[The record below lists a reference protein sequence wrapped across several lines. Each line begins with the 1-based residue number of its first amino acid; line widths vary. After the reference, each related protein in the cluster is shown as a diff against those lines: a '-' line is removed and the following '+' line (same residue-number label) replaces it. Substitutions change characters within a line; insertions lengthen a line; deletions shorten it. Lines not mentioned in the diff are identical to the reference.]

1 MQVSKLVAK
10 LQSAVKDKVKGLLTR
25 QAHLPYVGPV
35 SVWIVLFVIAP
46 LGFVFYFSFLTVGP
60 YGQIVPTF
68 TLENYVA
75 LFKGQ
80 YGIILLRSLL
90 FAFVTNVI
98 CLLIGYPL
106 AYSIVKHG
114 GKRKI
119 FLLFLVIMPSWTLY
133 LIRLYALKTLVG
145 TTGLINSAFLNLGL
159 ISSPLEILYTP
170 SAVVIGLIYT
180 WLPFMVLPIYASLDG
195 LDPSLLEAAVDLGA
209 TPVRR
214 FFTVTLPLT
223 KGGIFAGTIL
233 TFIPALGDWLSP
245 LLLGGAKVMMA
256 GSLVEHHF
264 IKVGNIPVGSSI
276 ATALTAIVLLI
287 IYLSMKLGGEEALE
301 RIV

>member
-1 MQVSKLVAK
+1 MQVSKLVTK
-10 LQSAVKDKVKGLLTR
+10 LQSAIKDKVKGLLTR

-46 LGFVFYFSFLTVGP
+46 LGFVFYFSFLTAGP
-60 YGQIVPTF
+60 YGQIIHTF
-68 TLENYVA
+68 TLKNYLA
-75 LFKGQ
+75 IFKGQ

-106 AYSIVKHG
+106 AHSIVKHG

-145 TTGLINSAFLNLGL
+145 SKGLINSALLNLGL

-180 WLPFMVLPIYASLDG
+180 WLPFMVLPIYAALDG
-195 LDPSLLEAAVDLGA
+195 LDPSLLEAADDLGA
-209 TPVRR
+209 TPFKR

-245 LLLGGAKVMMA
+245 LLLGGAKVMMI
-256 GSLVEHHF
+256 GNLVEHHF

-276 ATALTAIVLLI
+276 ATALTAVVLLI

-301 RIV
+301 RII

>member
-1 MQVSKLVAK
+1 
-10 LQSAVKDKVKGLLTR
+10 VKTRTGLGRKIKRLLTM
-25 QAHLPYVGPV
+25 QAYLPYVGPT

-60 YGQIVPTF
+60 SGQIIHTF
-68 TLENYVA
+68 TLSNYLA
-75 LFKGQ
+75 LFTGR
-80 YGIILLRSLL
+80 YAIILLRSLL
-90 FAFVTNVI
+90 FAFVTNMI

-106 AYSIVKHG
+106 AYLIVEQG

-119 FLLFLVIMPSWTLY
+119 LLLFLVIMPSWTLY
-133 LIRLYALKTLVG
+133 LIRLYALKTLAG
-145 TTGLINSAFLNLGL
+145 STGLINSVLLNLGL

-170 SAVVIGLIYT
+170 HAVVVGLIYT
-180 WLPFMVLPIYASLDG
+180 WLPFMVLPIYAALDG
-195 LDPSLLEAAVDLGA
+195 LNPSLLEAAEDLGA
-209 TPVRR
+209 TPFTR

-256 GSLVEHHF
+256 GSLVEHYF
-264 IKVGNIPVGSSI
+264 IRVGNIPVGSSM
-276 ATALTAIVLLI
+276 ASALTAVVLLI
-287 IYLSMKLGGEEALE
+287 IYLSMKLGGDEALE

>member
-1 MQVSKLVAK
+1 MLASSV
-10 LQSAVKDKVKGLLTR
+10 KVKTPMGLGGKIKRLLIM
-25 QAHLPYVGPV
+25 QAYLPYVGPT

-60 YGQIVPTF
+60 YGQIIHTF
-68 TLENYVA
+68 TLSNYLA
-75 LFKGQ
+75 LFTGR
-80 YGIILLRSLL
+80 YAIILLRSLL
-90 FAFVTNVI
+90 FAFITNMI

-106 AYSIVKHG
+106 AYLIVEQG

-119 FLLFLVIMPSWTLY
+119 LLLFLVIMPSWTLY
-133 LIRLYALKTLVG
+133 LIRLYALKTLAG
-145 TTGLINSAFLNLGL
+145 STGLINGILLNLGL

-170 SAVVIGLIYT
+170 HAVVVGLIYT
-180 WLPFMVLPIYASLDG
+180 WLPFMVLPIYAALDG
-195 LDPSLLEAAVDLGA
+195 LNPSLLEAAEDLGA
-209 TPVRR
+209 TPFRR

-256 GSLVEHHF
+256 GSLVEHYF
-264 IKVGNIPVGSSI
+264 IKVGNIPVGSSM
-276 ATALTAIVLLI
+276 ASALTAVVLLI
-287 IYLSMKLGGEEALE
+287 IYLSMKLGGDEALE

>member
-1 MQVSKLVAK
+1 MLASRV
-10 LQSAVKDKVKGLLTR
+10 KVKTPMGLGRKIKRLLIM
-25 QAHLPYVGPV
+25 QAYLPYVGLT

-60 YGQIVPTF
+60 SGQIIHTF
-68 TLENYVA
+68 TLSNYLA
-75 LFKGQ
+75 LFTGR
-80 YGIILLRSLL
+80 YAIILLRSLL
-90 FAFVTNVI
+90 FAFITNMI

-106 AYSIVKHG
+106 AYLIVEQG

-119 FLLFLVIMPSWTLY
+119 LLLFLVIMPSWTLY
-133 LIRLYALKTLVG
+133 LIRLYALKTLAG
-145 TTGLINSAFLNLGL
+145 STGLINGVLLNLGL

-170 SAVVIGLIYT
+170 HAVVVGLIYT
-180 WLPFMVLPIYASLDG
+180 WLPFMVLPIYAALDG
-195 LDPSLLEAAVDLGA
+195 LNPSLLEAAEDLGA
-209 TPVRR
+209 TPFRR

-256 GSLVEHHF
+256 GSLVEHYF
-264 IKVGNIPVGSSI
+264 IKVGNIPVGSSM
-276 ATALTAIVLLI
+276 ASALTAVVLLI
-287 IYLSMKLGGEEALE
+287 IYLSMKLGGDEALE